1 MLRTPSRRLGKS
13 RLLTASGCALALLAF
28 AADAAEGDASPP
40 ANEETPTPEEASSDA
55 ARLAKRGGG
64 IEEITVTGRR
74 REERLQSTPLSMV
87 AIPDDELQARQFT
100 DITDVGQAAAN
111 VKFDGANGSNSST
124 RVYIRGVGQ
133 DDTRSNVDPGVGIYV
148 DGVYY
153 PRAQGSV
160 ISVFDV
166 ERIEVLR
173 GPQGMLFGK
182 NTVGGVVQ
190 VVTKKPQPDF
200 EGGANLRY
208 GNFGQLE
215 TGLSLNVPLVAERAF
230 ARFSFNTQTSAA
242 RTRSR
247 ATETAAC

>member
-1 MLRTPSRRLGKS
+1 MLRDSRS
-13 RLLTASGCALALLAF
+13 A
-28 AADAAEGDASPP
+28 
-40 ANEETPTPEEASSDA
+40 
-55 ARLAKRGGG
+55 GG

-153 PRAQGSV
+153 PRAGQR
-160 ISVFDV
+160 DQ
-166 ERIEVLR
+166 RLRRRAHR
-173 GPQGMLFGK
+173 GPARPAGHAVRQEH
-182 NTVGGVVQ
+182 GGRRRASRHQ
-190 VVTKKPQPDF
+190 EPQPDF

-215 TGLSLNVPLVAERAF
+215 TALSLNVPLVAERAF

-242 RTRSR
+242 RARSR
-247 ATETAAC
+247 ATKTAAC